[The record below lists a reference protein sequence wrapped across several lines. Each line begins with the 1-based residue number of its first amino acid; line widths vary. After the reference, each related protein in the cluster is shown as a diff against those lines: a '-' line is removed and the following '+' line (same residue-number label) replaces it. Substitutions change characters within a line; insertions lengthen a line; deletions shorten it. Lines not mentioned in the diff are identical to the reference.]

1 MAFKGP
7 AARGGSEKDIRHHKG
22 RRSVRRRFAL
32 LFAVALA
39 PFSIG
44 VAGGVRRSE
53 RRAGGRPAR
62 TMDKPGAGPR
72 ARTTAADARRAYHPK
87 GRGER
92 ARIGDARPLSNGSHE
107 DPGYPSV

>member
-7 AARGGSEKDIRHHKG
+7 AARGGSEKDIRRHKG

-44 VAGGVRRSE
+44 VAGACGGAKEEPVEDRQE
-53 RRAGGRPAR
+53 RR
-62 TMDKPGAGPR
+62 TNQGPVQEPEPPQPTH
-72 ARTTAADARRAYHPK
+72 AEPTTRK
-87 GRGER
+87 VGENVQ
-92 ARIGDARPLSNGSHE
+92 G
-107 DPGYPSV
+107 